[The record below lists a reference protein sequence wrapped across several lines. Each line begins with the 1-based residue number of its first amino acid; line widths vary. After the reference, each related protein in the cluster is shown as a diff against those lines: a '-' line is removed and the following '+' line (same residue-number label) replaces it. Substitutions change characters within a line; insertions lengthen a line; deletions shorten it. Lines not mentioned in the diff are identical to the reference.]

1 MTGFARA
8 DGRDHG
14 YAWTFE
20 IKSVNGRNLDLR
32 CRVAPG
38 FDALEPVARAAV
50 PQRIRR
56 GNVNVTLSVTRS
68 AAGGELRINRDL
80 LDRLIALGN
89 ELDGVTEKPRLDALL
104 AVRGVVETVEDSG
117 LGDARE
123 RVEAAMTFTLNEALD
138 RLATVRF
145 AEGARLVQV
154 LNEPLDEITRLTE
167 QAS

>member
-1 MTGFARA
+1 LSAQQQVASMTGFARA

-56 GNVNVTLSVTRS
+56 GNVNVTLTVTRS
-68 AAGGELRINRDL
+68 VSGGELRINRS
-80 LDRLIALGN
+80 
-89 ELDGVTEKPRLDALL
+89 KPSRKPK
-104 AVRGVVETVEDSG
+104 S
-117 LGDARE
+117 AR
-123 RVEAAMTFTLNEALD
+123 R
-138 RLATVRF
+138 
-145 AEGARLVQV
+145 
-154 LNEPLDEITRLTE
+154 
-167 QAS
+167 ASMSSRPWPPP